1 MMTTCKDCLHSEV
14 CAYIK
19 PDLPICSDFA
29 DRSKCVVREKG
40 EWVPLGQRTYGG
52 GSSYTHYC
60 NLCGQHG
67 YDDYVLCPNC
77 GADMTEGTGDD
88 TKVLTNADRIRS
100 MSDEELK
107 EFICSILQCKFCKF
121 EGFGGCELLEW
132 LQQPVE
138 GE

>member
-19 PDLPICSDFA
+19 PDLPICSNFA

-52 GSSYTHYC
+52 GRSYTHYC

-77 GADMTEGTGDD
+77 GAKMDGG
-88 TKVLTNADRIRS
+88 ADN
-100 MSDEELK
+100 
-107 EFICSILQCKFCKF
+107 
-121 EGFGGCELLEW
+121 G
-132 LQQPVE
+132 
-138 GE
+138 